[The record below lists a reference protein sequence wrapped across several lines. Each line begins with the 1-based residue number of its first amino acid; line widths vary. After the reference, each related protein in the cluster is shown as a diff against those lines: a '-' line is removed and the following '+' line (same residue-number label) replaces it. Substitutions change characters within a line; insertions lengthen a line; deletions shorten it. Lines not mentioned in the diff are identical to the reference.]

1 MQGVLEQRARDG
13 GLFKSLFDAAA
24 GSSSERMVLET
35 CEVERTVV
43 SSVLDSPMYTGII
56 TITSR
61 YLLNHLAALG
71 TSPFFPFKS
80 IKYL

>member
-1 MQGVLEQRARDG
+1 MAGSL
-13 GLFKSLFDAAA
+13 KSLFDAAA

-35 CEVERTVV
+35 CKVERTVV

-61 YLLNHLAALG
+61 YL
-71 TSPFFPFKS
+71 
-80 IKYL
+80 